1 MSDCEQNF
9 QNKSWRMLIDDERY
23 LQQLDMK
30 YIWIVWMLKQ
40 TRHAFLPVVVRQ
52 NVCEQVGG
60 A

>member
-1 MSDCEQNF
+1 
-9 QNKSWRMLIDDERY
+9 MLIDDERY

-40 TRHAFLPVVVRQ
+40 TRAFLPVVVGQ